1 MPILKHYKEEGQPS
15 RWGNPQA
22 SGRNPVGTRYTLA
35 DPPHEDSGFR
45 IRQTEV
51 EKHRWKGT
59 KTIGRCLKRWRL
71 SPGCASPRRPI
82 PRRPP

>member
-1 MPILKHYKEEGQPS
+1 MGPNLFKDLLGKCTAFTIPGFIRMPILKHYKEEGQPS

-51 EKHRWKGT
+51 EKHR
-59 KTIGRCLKRWRL
+59 
-71 SPGCASPRRPI
+71 
-82 PRRPP
+82 